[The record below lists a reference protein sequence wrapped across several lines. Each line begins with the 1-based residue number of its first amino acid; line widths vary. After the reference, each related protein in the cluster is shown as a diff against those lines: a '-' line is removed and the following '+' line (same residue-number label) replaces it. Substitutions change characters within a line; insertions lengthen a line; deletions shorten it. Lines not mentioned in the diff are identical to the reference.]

1 MQIKTRMRNLLKWP
15 KFGSVT
21 TTLSADEDTELQE
34 FSYVAGGKAK
44 WYGQFAR
51 VFGGILQD

>member
-21 TTLSADEDTELQE
+21 TLNADENAEQQE
-34 FSYVAGGKAK
+34 FSYVTSGKAK